1 MQDRNQVAPYGATEK
16 EIEEEI
22 LETWL
27 EAASNV
33 IIWRF
38 INGVSAMLELDRG
51 ELIKYMPKFLP
62 PSLLQDTRRRE
73 DVALTDAITR
83 IAETLADHDAW
94 DAYSASRVPSTYRY
108 AAAVASWLYLL
119 ATSYGG
125 VIPLDCPLFDR
136 RVVAAVTEFLATK
149 VAYPIYDSLHEALI
163 DVTSKWIR
171 SLPPER
177 REEMLKMPRERRV
190 EEALIRFC
198 SPP

>member
-1 MQDRNQVAPYGATEK
+1 MGDLERTLTEK
-16 EIEEEI
+16 EIEERVLNMW
-22 LETWL
+22 LE

-33 IIWRF
+33 VIWRL
-38 INGVSAMLELDRG
+38 IDGVANMLELDRDV
-51 ELIKYMPKFLP
+51 LIKYIPKYL
-62 PSLLQDTRRRE
+62 SNTLLRGGRDEELAVTN
-73 DVALTDAITR
+73 AIER
-83 IAETLADHDAW
+83 IVNTLSDYEAW
-94 DAYSASRVPSTYRY
+94 DAYGASRVPSAYRY
-108 AAAVASWLYLL
+108 AAAVVSWLYLL

-171 SLPPER
+171 SLPPVR